1 MNSNDDPDMYI
12 SIARD
17 FSMGMVLVL
26 LCLHRI
32 AQDMNERQQ
41 HPTNIPA
48 TEMARNEALN
58 TPAAVDVNLQPNI
71 PNHATPELEILSG
84 IHGNRSGNPPT
95 NFPPLP
101 TVRRTHAPHVFH
113 EMPTLQNPSSYRDAP
128 GHTSLTYGAALRSPN
143 QSVNSDMVGQQEP
156 VELMGVD
163 STQACGN
170 AMSPVELPAE
180 MNSQDTELQLLTA
193 GSIDGGTANN
203 TGKTKLKTKPKTW
216 YRKLHNLIWRH
227 KSRK

>member
-58 TPAAVDVNLQPNI
+58 TPAAVDKR
-71 PNHATPELEILSG
+71 E
-84 IHGNRSGNPPT
+84 PPT

-113 EMPTLQNPSSYRDAP
+113 EMPTLQNPSSYRDAS
-128 GHTSLTYGAALRSPN
+128 GHTPLTYGAALRSPN

-203 TGKTKLKTKPKTW
+203 TRKTKLKTKPKTW
-216 YRKLHNLIWRH
+216 YRKLYNLIWRH